1 MVFKRLLGS
10 LGVGGPTVDTVLEE
24 GAVLPGGTLSGR
36 VHLRGGSADFD
47 IEHIGLELV
56 ARVEAETDG
65 GEHEGTVAFGRFT
78 VGGGFRLAEGAEH
91 NVPFTVTLPWET
103 PVTELH
109 GQPLGVALGVR
120 TELAVAGAKDK
131 GDLDP
136 LAVRA
141 LPAQEAI
148 LEAFGQL
155 GFGFKSADLEYG
167 HIRGTGQQLPFY
179 QEIELTPSPR
189 YAHAVNEI
197 EVTFLANPAGVEVV
211 LEADKRG
218 GSFPGFSG
226 GHDALTRFTVGH
238 QDVRDWNAEVDDW
251 VRRLVEGRVAHGA
264 PYGPGH
270 DGLHGHDGIHGH
282 HGHHGHDGHDGHRSG
297 PGMGTAIAAG
307 AAGLAVGV
315 AGGMVAAEV
324 VDEVG
329 DFFEGEDDG
338 GDEG

>member
-10 LGVGGPTVDTVLEE
+10 LGVGGPTVDTVLDP
-24 GAVLPGGTLSGR
+24 GAALPGGPLSGQ
-36 VHLRGGSADFD
+36 VHLKGGSTDFD
-47 IEHIGLELV
+47 IEHIALELV
-56 ARVEAETDG
+56 ARVEAEHEEGESEG
-65 GEHEGTVAFGRFT
+65 GIAFERFT
-78 VGGGFRLAEGAEH
+78 VAGGFRLAEGEERT
-91 NVPFTVTLPWET
+91 VPFTVTLPWET

-109 GQPLGVALGVR
+109 GQALGIVLGVR

-136 LAVRA
+136 LAVRP
-141 LPAQEAI
+141 LPAQEAV
-148 LEAFGQL
+148 LQALGQL

-167 HIRGTGQQLPFY
+167 RIHGTGQTLPFY
-179 QEIELTPSPR
+179 QEIELTPAPQ

-197 EVTFLANPAGVEVV
+197 EVTFLAHPGGMEVV

-218 GSFPGFSG
+218 GPFSG
-226 GHDALTRFTVGH
+226 GHDTLTRFAVGH
-238 QDVRDWNAEVDDW
+238 QDVRDWNTEVDGW
-251 VRRLVEGRVAHGA
+251 VRQLVEHRAAYGAPA
-264 PYGPGH
+264 PYGQPGPY
-270 DGLHGHDGIHGH
+270 DGGYAHKDDYGH
-282 HGHHGHDGHDGHRSG
+282 HHGEHHDGHRSG

-324 VDEVG
+324 VDEIG
-329 DFFEGEDDG
+329 DAFEDEDEGE